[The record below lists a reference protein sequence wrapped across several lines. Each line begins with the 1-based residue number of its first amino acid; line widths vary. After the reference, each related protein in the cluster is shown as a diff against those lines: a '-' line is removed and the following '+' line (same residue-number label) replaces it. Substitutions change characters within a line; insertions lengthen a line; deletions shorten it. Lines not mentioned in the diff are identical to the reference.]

1 MELKKLLRAAL
12 LGASCAYFLVT
23 PQQALGAQDGPPPG
37 VTAASHPQPAPGSW
51 WLKRTVKSGDIKVE
65 LVEIDQD
72 KFVTRY
78 GDRTKRYTNEWNA
91 LDGRSGKTGKRITY
105 SPHLSVLSFPL
116 WPGKKWEQKVRWQS
130 GSASGSFMVRQEAKT
145 WERVSVPAGDF
156 EAIRVE
162 GTAGRNKSTCWYAE
176 EVQWQV
182 KCDSPNPRFKW
193 ELVEFELAK

>member
-1 MELKKLLRAAL
+1 MRVEHVTRVFLIA
-12 LGASCAYFLVT
+12 ASCAYFLYT
-23 PQQALGAQDGPPPG
+23 LQGGLLAQDAPPPG
-37 VTAASHPQPAPGSW
+37 VKVAPAPQPLPGSW
-51 WLKRTVKSGDIKVE
+51 WLRRTAKTGDTRVE
-65 LVEIDQD
+65 LVEIDDD
-72 KFVTRY
+72 KFVTRF

-105 SPHLSVLSFPL
+105 TPHLSVLSFPL
-116 WPGKKWEQKVRWQS
+116 WPGKKWEQKVRWRS
-130 GSASGSFMVRQEAKT
+130 GSASGSFTVRQEAKT
-145 WERVSVPAGDF
+145 WERVSVSAGDF